1 MLWPSESRIAEN
13 GVDRALLM
21 RLRRANG
28 HLRSLIR
35 MVAEGADLRAL
46 APQFD
51 AVAAALAKA
60 RRELLLG
67 MLAQHAESKGSGRPG
82 LSREER
88 AALVR
93 LL

>member
-1 MLWPSESRIAEN
+1 
-13 GVDRALLM
+13 M
-21 RLRRANG
+21 RLRRASG
-28 HLRSLIR
+28 HLRGLIR
-35 MVAEGADLRAL
+35 MVDQGADLRDL

-60 RRELLLG
+60 RHELLVG
-67 MLAQHAESKGSGRPG
+67 MLAQHAELRSRGRPG
-82 LSREER
+82 LSQGER